1 MRQRGAAARSA
12 DAGRKPRALRQLVSN
27 GGDRFAIVLE
37 FEFLS
42 RKIASMQSMSRCR
55 QKWRQSLAV
64 GSSAAVL
71 ATIQGCPKRKFRLE
85 ANKLRRL
92 GVQECRIAIARN
104 LARRAT

>member
-1 MRQRGAAARSA
+1 MRQRGPAACSA

-42 RKIASMQSMSRCR
+42 RKIASMRSMSRCR

-64 GSSAAVL
+64 GSAAVL